1 MSRLLLKKVFI
12 VLSLILLVQPL
23 YADEKPMVFVSI
35 PPQKYFI
42 EQITKDK
49 IDIQVMVPHGKNPYN
64 YQPTDK
70 QMDDLLKAKL
80 YFSIGA
86 LFEKKWL
93 ETIVN
98 HNPELE
104 IIHTDDTIEKAPETL
119 NFYENGIEQKIAK
132 YQAENGRIDYHT
144 WLSPALIRPQIRFI
158 LSALYMIDPKN
169 ELTYETNSRQFLVE
183 LITLYKEIKQTLS
196 GMEGVKFIGA
206 HPAWGY
212 FAKTFQ
218 MEQIPVEI
226 VGNKVPQQLVK
237 YARENNI
244 KLIVQS
250 PFANTTVLEQL
261 SRDIGGVS
269 ITADP
274 LSENWADNL
283 LQFSKDIKK
292 QLK

>member
-196 GMEGVKFIGA
+196 GMEGNWIKVYSFFDQNYKSKIADTLFKSPKKVKFLKYTIEKLEVSPDGDKAEVIIKSDIEVNDFLIKNTFDNQKWIFENGNWFHSAKPVIG
-206 HPAWGY
+206 
-212 FAKTFQ
+212 FT
-218 MEQIPVEI
+218 
-226 VGNKVPQQLVK
+226 
-237 YARENNI
+237 
-244 KLIVQS
+244 
-250 PFANTTVLEQL
+250 
-261 SRDIGGVS
+261 D
-269 ITADP
+269 
-274 LSENWADNL
+274 
-283 LQFSKDIKK
+283 
-292 QLK
+292 